1 MDDLRNTINGCQVDP
16 INGRWLDNIEPATGE
31 LLGRLPDSDGDDVQL
46 AFEAASAAFEGWS
59 SSDGTVRSGHLHR
72 LADAV
77 EAHLEELARLESIDN
92 GKPIALARSV
102 DIPRAVANLRFF
114 AEAALAD
121 RTEEFIT
128 GERARNLVHRDPVG
142 VVGLISPW
150 NLPLYLLTWKI
161 GPALAAGNTAVAKP
175 SELTPVTAA
184 RLGELSVEAGLPPG
198 VLNIVHGHGAGA
210 GEAIVGHPGIPA
222 ISFTGGTVTGS
233 RIAAQAGPCFKK
245 LSLELGGKNPNIIF
259 DDADLE
265 AALVTSLR
273 SSFANQGQ
281 ICLCGS
287 RILVHTSIQ
296 ERVVDAIVEGARG
309 LRVGDPL
316 EDKTQQG
323 ALVSSDHRDKVH
335 ACVQRAK
342 DEGGHVQCGGQPPT
356 ALPDRCAGGFFYEP
370 TVITGLSMETKTNQ
384 EEIFG
389 PVVTIT
395 PFDTEEEAIAMANAT
410 DYGLSATVWTT
421 SEDRARRVS
430 NAIDAGTVWVNC
442 WLLRDLRV
450 PFGGVKHSGVGREG
464 GEEAMHFFTEAKTV
478 CTAQGTTT

>member
-59 SSDGTVRSGHLHR
+59 SSDGTVRSGYLHR

-175 SELTPVTAA
+175 SELTPATAA

-342 DEGGHVQCGGQPPT
+342 DEGGHVQCGGQPPA

-421 SEDRARRVS
+421 SEDRARRMS
-430 NAIDAGTVWVNC
+430 SAIDAGTVWVNC

-478 CTAQGTTT
+478 CTAKGTTT

>member
-16 INGRWLDNIEPATGE
+16 VNGRWLDNIEPATGA
-31 LLGRLPDSDGDDVQL
+31 LLGRVPDSDADDVQL
-46 AFEAASAAFEGWS
+46 AWEAAAAAFGDWS
-59 SSDGTVRSGHLHR
+59 MSGGHARSEHLHR
-72 LADAV
+72 FADAV
-77 EAHLEELARLESIDN
+77 EANLEELARLESIDS
-92 GKPIALARSV
+92 GKPISLARSM

-114 AEAALAD
+114 AEAALSD
-121 RTEEFIT
+121 RTEEFRT
-128 GERARNLVHRDPVG
+128 GDRARNLVHRDPVG

-198 VLNIVHGHGAGA
+198 VLNIVHGYGARA
-210 GEAIVGHPGIPA
+210 GEAIVAHPAIPA
-222 ISFTGGTVTGS
+222 ISFTGGTVTGG
-233 RIAAQAGPCFKK
+233 RIAAQAGPLFKK
-245 LSLELGGKNPNIIF
+245 LSLELGGKNPNILF
-259 DDADLE
+259 EDADLE
-265 AALVTSLR
+265 AALATSLR

-287 RILVHTSIQ
+287 RILVHASIQ
-296 ERVVDAIVEGARG
+296 ERVIDALVDGARG
-309 LRVGDPL
+309 LRIGDPL
-316 EDKTQQG
+316 EDQTQQG
-323 ALVSSDHRDKVH
+323 ALVSSAHRDKVH
-335 ACVQRAK
+335 ACVQRARE
-342 DEGGHVQCGGQPPT
+342 EGGEVRCGGRSPT
-356 ALPDRCAGGFFYEP
+356 TLPERCADGCFYEP
-370 TVITGLSMETKTNQ
+370 TVITGLSMDAVTNR

-395 PFDTEEEAIAMANAT
+395 PFETEEEAIAMANAT

-421 SEDRARRVS
+421 CEERAARVAG
-430 NAIDAGTVWVNC
+430 AIDAGTVWVNC